1 MSEEK
6 RAVTVTFRLTQEEK
20 NNLEYCASKLRMT
33 QTEAV
38 VKGLEIIRG
47 IIDKQ
52 REGKGGE
59 GMLTEEQITE
69 LGYLKKDMPAAYIR
83 QFSEDWEAAVRKLW
97 DSRVNLRVI
106 HLVPMQK
113 EIRSSRLRI

>member
-6 RAVTVTFRLTQEEK
+6 RAVTVTFRLTQEK

-52 REGKGGE
+52 REGKGEKGC
-59 GMLTEEQITE
+59 
-69 LGYLKKDMPAAYIR
+69 
-83 QFSEDWEAAVRKLW
+83 
-97 DSRVNLRVI
+97 
-106 HLVPMQK
+106 
-113 EIRSSRLRI
+113 

>member
-38 VKGLEIIRG
+38 VKGRRDADRRTDNRAWLLE
-47 IIDKQ
+47 
-52 REGKGGE
+52 KGYVRSIHQAVFG
-59 GMLTEEQITE
+59 G
-69 LGYLKKDMPAAYIR
+69 LGGSS
-83 QFSEDWEAAVRKLW
+83 QEAAGQQGESARDTPCTDAERNQEFKVEDMREEKG
-97 DSRVNLRVI
+97 
-106 HLVPMQK
+106 
-113 EIRSSRLRI
+113 